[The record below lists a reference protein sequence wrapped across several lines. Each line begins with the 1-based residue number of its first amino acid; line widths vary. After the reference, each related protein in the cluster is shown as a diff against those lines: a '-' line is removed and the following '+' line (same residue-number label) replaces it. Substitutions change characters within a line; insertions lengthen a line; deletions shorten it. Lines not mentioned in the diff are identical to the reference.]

1 MTCGW
6 HVRKKKLMEG
16 FEIMSFDERDGIAV
30 SVSQLEEFSLQS
42 LTAKRK
48 KVKWDVPPVF

>member
-1 MTCGW
+1 M
-6 HVRKKKLMEG
+6 RKKKLMEG